1 LDKYRL
7 ELEEIR
13 DLAESVRNV
22 KSLEGADV
30 SGPLTKLN
38 ELEGKLCGW
47 LAKVD
52 PGDKNSL
59 RRFADQ
65 LVHGQA
71 DRKKLDDIMRDLYR
85 VKHNLSHVTGIHHIK
100 MSHKVVVTKNN
111 GATRSQKPK
120 KSSSIA
126 GESNVTVPTQMGTN
140 SKGSDRI
147 PEI

>member
-30 SGPLTKLN
+30 SGPLTRLN

-71 DRKKLDDIMRDLYR
+71 DRKKVDDIMRDLYR
-85 VKHNLSHVTGIHHIK
+85 VKHNLSHVIGIHHIK
-100 MSHKVVVTKNN
+100 MSHKVAVTKTNRVV
-111 GATRSQKPK
+111 RSQKPEK
-120 KSSSIA
+120 NPSIA
-126 GESNVTVPTQMGTN
+126 GESNVTVPTQAGTN
-140 SKGSDRI
+140 STGSDRI
-147 PEI
+147 PHV